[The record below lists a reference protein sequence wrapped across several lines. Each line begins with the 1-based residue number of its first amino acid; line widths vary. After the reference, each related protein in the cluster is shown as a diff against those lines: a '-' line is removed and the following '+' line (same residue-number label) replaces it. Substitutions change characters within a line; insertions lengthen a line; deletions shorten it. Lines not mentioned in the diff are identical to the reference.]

1 MKPLDGKVCIVTGAS
16 SGIGR
21 AVSVGLGNAGAN
33 VVLASRNA
41 DKSAETLKHV
51 QATGAEAIFVQTDVT
66 RDQDVTDLHEAA
78 IKHFGRIDCAVN
90 NAGTEG
96 RMAPIQEQTRADYD
110 HIFETNVRGLLS
122 CMQQQISV
130 FIRQAS
136 SGAIVNMA
144 SLASLLGFPGASLY
158 GATKHAVLGLTRAA
172 AVEQAASN
180 IRVNA
185 ICPGGIATE
194 MLDRFL
200 GNDPK
205 ANAAFADLHPMGR
218 LGRPEEIA
226 NTCVFLC
233 SDAASFITG
242 QHIVVDGGFTVQ

>member
-1 MKPLDGKVCIVTGAS
+1 MKPLEGKVCIVTGAS

-21 AVSVGLGNAGAN
+21 AVSVGLGKAGAKI
-33 VVLASRNA
+33 VLASRNA
-41 DKSAETLKHV
+41 DKSDETLQRVKD
-51 QATGAEAIFVQTDVT
+51 TGAEAIFVQTDVT
-66 RDQDVTDLHEAA
+66 KDRDVAGLHETAVG
-78 IKHFGRIDCAVN
+78 HFGRIDCAVN

-96 RMAPIQEQTRADYD
+96 RMAPIQEQTRDDYD
-110 HIFETNVRGLLS
+110 HIFETNVRGLLT
-122 CMQQQISV
+122 CMQQQISI
-130 FIRQAS
+130 FTRQAS
-136 SGAIVNMA
+136 GGAIVNMA

-172 AVEQAASN
+172 AVEQAAHN
-180 IRVNA
+180 IRINA

-205 ANAAFADLHPMGR
+205 ANAAFAELHPMGR

-226 NTCVFLC
+226 DTSVFLC

-242 QHIVVDGGFTVQ
+242 QHIVVDGGFTVR